1 MSWYNN
7 LRCAVNDKKKN
18 YIHENIHKKKTEFPW
33 NACIITWTLLV
44 DKITY
49 CECEKCVLRFCYIYF
64 IINNNNDYYY

>member
-1 MSWYNN
+1 M
-7 LRCAVNDKKKN
+7 RI
-18 YIHENIHKKKTEFPW
+18 YIKKKTEFPW